1 MARWLGIIITD
12 ADSYEVK
19 YNGATRSAL
28 QKAKD
33 KAIKRG
39 KNDKKNVIFGKN
51 APEDIYGD
59 SLAKQGT
66 KGINTK
72 VIEVSPEE
80 LAKWLR

>member
-39 KNDKKNVIFGKN
+39 KIGENNVIFGKN
-51 APEDIYGD
+51 APYDIYGKT
-59 SLAKQGT
+59 LANKGT